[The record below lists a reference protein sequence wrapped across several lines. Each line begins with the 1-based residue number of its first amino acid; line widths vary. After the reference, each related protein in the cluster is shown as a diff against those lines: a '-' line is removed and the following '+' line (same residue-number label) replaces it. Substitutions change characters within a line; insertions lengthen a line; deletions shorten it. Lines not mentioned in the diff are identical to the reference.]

1 VKLKDRLRQADDRLV
16 PRLAARLRG
25 LLDGTSERK
34 RSAGDALSN
43 VGTTGPL
50 RRLDERY
57 ASSGPLALLRDV
69 PQLGLLLIAAIFL
82 SGAGVALVQSGG
94 QPRSEQVLQQLD
106 NVNPVSL
113 GPPVGTKIDAYL
125 AATRTRAM
133 QVSESA
139 PDAEYVALVSFRAY
153 LTPEQARLTLGD
165 LDIDKVVLHA
175 QLPSSEVLPVAVQNL
190 VPEVRAFY
198 RELSRRKTAE
208 AKEFT
213 NLAASIT
220 GQSKEEQQ
228 FKVFYVAAA
237 KAARQEAK
245 AYGVSCPCVIG
256 ALVRG
261 TARDLAALPAVKNVR
276 AVEVGGRKADDGL
289 QIDALLPEQIGV
301 VTKLVMPTA
310 NR

>member
-1 VKLKDRLRQADDRLV
+1 MKLNDLDDRLV
-16 PRLAARLRG
+16 PRIAARLRG
-25 LLDGTSERK
+25 LLDGTSER
-34 RSAGDALSN
+34 RRTAGDALSN
-43 VGTTGPL
+43 VGASGPL
-50 RRLDERY
+50 RRLDERF

-69 PQLGLLLIAAIFL
+69 PQIGLLLIAAIFL
-82 SGAGVALVQSGG
+82 SGASFVLVQSGG
-94 QPRSEQVLQQLD
+94 EQRTEQVRQRLD
-106 NVNPVSL
+106 SVNPTSL

-125 AATRTRAM
+125 AATRKRAM
-133 QVSESA
+133 LVSQAA

-165 LDIDKVVLHA
+165 LDVDKVVLHA
-175 QLPSSEVLPVAVQNL
+175 KLPASEVLPVAVQNL

-208 AKEFT
+208 ANEFA

-276 AVEVGGRKADDGL
+276 AVEVGGRTADDGL
-289 QIDALLPEQIGV
+289 QIEALLPEQKGV

-310 NR
+310 NG